1 MKIGKIAGIAGGVL
15 VLVVI
20 GGVVALKSID
30 LNKYKPMIAEQAK
43 AATGRDLVI
52 SGNLDLKISFSPAVV
67 VEGVSFA
74 NAAWGSRPE
83 MVKLKR
89 FEAEVGLLALLSGG
103 VHVKR
108 IVLIEPDILIET
120 DAKGQGNFVFDVK
133 KDEKKE
139 PEKKDAKSGSGGL
152 PPIAVEEVR
161 IEKALFTYK
170 DGVAKKTTTLALD
183 HLSIKGKN
191 MDSPLDIDLAAVF
204 DKKALAL
211 AGQVGAPSVLL
222 SGSKPY
228 PVKLALKA
236 GGATVGVDGTIAKPM
251 EGAGLDLKITVEAG
265 EVADLAKLADQTI
278 PALGP
283 MRVALKVMGSPAQA
297 ISVSDL
303 DASLGKSET
312 VRVTAKGAIKDALKQ
327 KGIALEIGLEAKDLS
342 ALAQLAKAELP
353 KIPPTTLSAK
363 VADIEGGYAV
373 SDLKLAAGKTNLTG
387 SAQAKLGD
395 KPKVSA
401 KLASTMVDLSELLPQ
416 PAADKKAAAPAQPA
430 SPAKK
435 GDGKVF
441 PDDPLPL
448 DGLKAAEAD
457 LEAKID
463 RLVLPNKIGIDGVL
477 VKLVLAGGKLDLSP
491 VQAKLGGGDVAAKI
505 NLDGSSGKSAA
516 LNAQIDGK
524 GVVIGQLLK
533 EMGQAETF
541 SGGKTDLAVSL
552 RGQGGS
558 VRALMAGLNGDA
570 LIEMGEGRVNNTVI
584 NWGGGDILTQLIGT
598 LNPMAKKEDHTPISC
613 GVVKVPIKDGLA
625 TINKSIAVETA
636 RLNVVANGTVNLKTE
651 DLDVGVKPTV
661 KEGLGVG
668 MGNLASL
675 VRVRGTLAEPKVG
688 VDEIEA
694 AKKALSVGSAIATGG
709 VSLLAGAAL
718 DKATDD
724 KTPCLTALGK
734 APAKT
739 AQPAPAAKSGTAPA
753 PAAKEQGGV
762 GGAIGGTLGKIFGK

>member
-1 MKIGKIAGIAGGVL
+1 MKIGKIAAIVAGVL
-15 VLVVI
+15 GLAVI

-43 AATGRDLVI
+43 AATGRELVI
-52 SGNLDLKISFSPAVV
+52 AGALDLKISLSPAVV

-83 MVKLKR
+83 MVKIKR

-120 DAKGQGNFVFDVK
+120 DAKGHGNFVFDAK
-133 KDEKKE
+133 KEEKKE
-139 PEKKDAKSGSGGL
+139 PEKKDAKAGAGGL

-170 DGVAKKTTTLALD
+170 DGVAKKTTQLALD

-204 DKKALAL
+204 DKKSLAL

-222 SGSKPY
+222 GGLKPY

-236 GGATVGVDGTIAKPM
+236 GGAVIGIEGTIAKPM
-251 EGAGLDLKITVEAG
+251 EGAGLDLRITAEAG
-265 EVADLAKLADQTI
+265 EVADLAKLADQTL

-283 MRVALKVMGSPAQA
+283 MKVALKVTGSPNQA

-327 KGIALEIGLEAKDLS
+327 KGIALEIGLEAKDLT

-363 VADIEGGYAV
+363 VADIEGGYAL

-387 SAQAKLGD
+387 AAQARLGD
-395 KPKVSA
+395 KPKLSA
-401 KLASTMVDLSELLPQ
+401 KLASTLVDLSELLP
-416 PAADKKAAAPAQPA
+416 PAPSGDKKAAAPA
-430 SPAKK
+430 AKK
-435 GDGKVF
+435 GDGKIF

-457 LEAKID
+457 IEAKID

-477 VKLVLAGGKLDLSP
+477 VKLALAGGRLDVSP
-491 VQAKLGGGDVAAKI
+491 VQARLGGGDVAAKVQ
-505 NLDGSSGKSAA
+505 LDGSSGKSAQ

-541 SGGKTDLAVSL
+541 SGGKTDLAVAL

-570 LIEMGEGRVNNTVI
+570 LIQMGEGKVNNTVI
-584 NWGGGDILTQLIGT
+584 NWGGGDILTQLFGM
-598 LNPMAKKEDHTPISC
+598 LNPMAKKEDSTPISC
-613 GVVKVPIKDGLA
+613 AVVKLPIKDGMA
-625 TINKSIAVETA
+625 TIDKSVAVETA

-651 DLDVGVKPTV
+651 ELDVGVKPTV

-688 VDEIEA
+688 IDEMEA

-709 VSLLAGAAL
+709 VSLLAGAVI

-724 KTPCLTALGK
+724 KNPCLTALGK
-734 APAKT
+734 APTKS
-739 AQPAPAAKSGTAPA
+739 AQSAPAAKAGAAPA
-753 PAAKEQGGV
+753 PPAKEPGGV